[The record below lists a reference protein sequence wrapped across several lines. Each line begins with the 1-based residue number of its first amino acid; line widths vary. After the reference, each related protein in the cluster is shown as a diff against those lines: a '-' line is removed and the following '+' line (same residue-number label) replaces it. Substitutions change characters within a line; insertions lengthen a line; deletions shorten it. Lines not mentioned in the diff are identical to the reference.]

1 MLYELRGEH
10 RAKSYLLNQLKECAN
25 SICLFK
31 MLKTART
38 CKNNKMPARA
48 KHLIATNKRR
58 HVREMNARISL

>member
-38 CKNNKMPARA
+38 CKNQK
-48 KHLIATNKRR
+48 
-58 HVREMNARISL
+58 NARTCETPNCNK